1 MKRQVIKAR
10 QGNKAR
16 PAAEKSRSHN
26 GANPRIRP
34 ADSKPKI
41 PPDQVKI
48 PAGVKPAPPAAN
60 TAEVDANQQQR
71 WYEEAVQ
78 LFHAQKFDRAET
90 LFRKSMAG
98 PNRAIAHH
106 AQIHSQICQ
115 KRLRPPEEPK
125 LKTAEDYYNYAVTL
139 INGRRLKEAA
149 EHLATALRMA
159 PEADHI
165 HYALAAAEA
174 LQGNP
179 QAAYER
185 LKTAIALQ
193 PRNRILARGDADFAG
208 ILGYPPLA
216 SLLQAERGSPPKTS

>member
-10 QGNKAR
+10 QGSKAR
-16 PAAEKSRSHN
+16 PTAEKSRSHN

-34 ADSKPKI
+34 ADSKPKT
-41 PPDQVKI
+41 PPDQVKV

-60 TAEVDANQQQR
+60 TAKTDANQQQR

-115 KRLRPPEEPK
+115 KRL
-125 LKTAEDYYNYAVTL
+125 
-139 INGRRLKEAA
+139 
-149 EHLATALRMA
+149 
-159 PEADHI
+159 
-165 HYALAAAEA
+165 
-174 LQGNP
+174 
-179 QAAYER
+179 
-185 LKTAIALQ
+185 
-193 PRNRILARGDADFAG
+193 
-208 ILGYPPLA
+208 
-216 SLLQAERGSPPKTS
+216 